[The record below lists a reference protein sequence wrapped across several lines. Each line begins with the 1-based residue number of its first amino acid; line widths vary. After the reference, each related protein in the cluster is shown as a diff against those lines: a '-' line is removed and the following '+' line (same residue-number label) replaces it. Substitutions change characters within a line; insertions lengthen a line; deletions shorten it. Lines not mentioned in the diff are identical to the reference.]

1 MATTVMTSDVAKV
14 HAAGSESAAD
24 SESAALLR
32 RLHAVEKRHGEAP
45 TNFHH
50 AAIAEPCAK
59 TKSFCAGALVCS
71 AVPSSSF
78 LSFLS
83 WPMRHAPLGEGWKYN
98 LYITVV
104 CIDIRGPGG

>member
-50 AAIAEPCAK
+50 AAIAERRVPKPRAFALARWYAQQCRRHHFSAFCHGPC
-59 TKSFCAGALVCS
+59 G
-71 AVPSSSF
+71 
-78 LSFLS
+78 
-83 WPMRHAPLGEGWKYN
+83 MRPWARVGSEIFISL
-98 LYITVV
+98 
-104 CIDIRGPGG
+104 